1 MIEILILCSTGIV
14 VGFLAGLFGIGG
26 GLIIVPIVTF
36 LMIHFNDLP
45 GADAYAYGIGSSM
58 LSIIFTGSMATF
70 FHMKNNNFNFSYV
83 SNVIGYLFFGSL
95 IGSYI
100 IHFANFY
107 FLKYFFIFYCFF
119 SALKLLNRANLNFL
133 YSLPLK
139 TISFIFGALSSIV
152 GIGGGTLFVPYLEAK
167 KIDIR
172 LAISS
177 SSILGVVIGIGTL
190 LGFVS
195 QKLILET
202 SPLLNSFFDYGN
214 IYIKSFIFLTLP
226 SIFTIFISTKLL
238 VSLNQNIIKKL
249 FAYLLISIGLI
260 SLFNL

>member
-1 MIEILILCSTGIV
+1 MGVGGGIPIESCI
-14 VGFLAGLFGIGG
+14 AGMQRSSIGG
-26 GLIIVPIVTF
+26 ACG
-36 LMIHFNDLP
+36 NA
-45 GADAYAYGIGSSM
+45 GSGSSVA
-58 LSIIFTGSMATF
+58 G
-70 FHMKNNNFNFSYV
+70 V
-83 SNVIGYLFFGSL
+83 
-95 IGSYI
+95 
-100 IHFANFY
+100 
-107 FLKYFFIFYCFF
+107 CQ
-119 SALKLLNRANLNFL
+119 SASHN
-133 YSLPLK
+133 
-139 TISFIFGALSSIV
+139 V

-249 FAYLLISIGLI
+249 FAYLLISIGFI

>member
-95 IGSYI
+95 VGSYI

-119 SALKLLNRANLNFL
+119 SALKLLNQANLNFL

-139 TISFIFGALSSIV
+139 TISFIFGTLSSIV

-167 KIDIR
+167 KIDIK

-177 SSILGVVIGIGTL
+177 SSLLGVVIGIGTL

-249 FAYLLISIGLI
+249 FAYLLISVGLI